1 MIHELV
7 TTGGDGKGWPAGLQ
21 AIMRSSI
28 TEMIF
33 QTMPMN
39 DQFDCV
45 DQWIQM
51 KHPDPTTGKASISP
65 DCWKILEDTLSRSPF
80 SIPGI
85 YSCLKEENNPLVV
98 KERMHIVEKGMNDLN
113 PMDFARFKISGSR
126 HNEMA
131 GLMSAFES
139 IGRSE
144 KALMTKL

>member
-1 MIHELV
+1 
-7 TTGGDGKGWPAGLQ
+7 
-21 AIMRSSI
+21 MRSSI

-33 QTMPMN
+33 QSMPMN

-51 KHPDPTTGKASISP
+51 KRPDATGKSSISP
-65 DCWKILEDTLSRSPF
+65 DCWKVMEDTLSRSPF

-98 KERMHIVEKGMNDLN
+98 KERLHIIEKGMNDLN
-113 PMDFARFKISGSR
+113 PMDFARFKNSGTKY
-126 HNEMA
+126 NELA
-131 GLMSAFES
+131 AYMSAFES

-144 KALMTKL
+144 KALMTKLLANFDRV